1 MHEYLPVVVADVAG
15 ATVRVHL
22 TLSPAALDSVW
33 HGDKAR
39 QTPAHRVALSVLH
52 ALSVGSTGRGL
63 TRVWSGNTPL
73 TLTHISSLTVWV
85 SGALWST
92 PGDGVRLG
100 DQSWL
105 TPTDGV
111 TLYRYSSITGF
122 IMITRAN
129 KENFH

>member
-1 MHEYLPVVVADVAG
+1 M
-15 ATVRVHL
+15 T
-22 TLSPAALDSVW
+22 W
-33 HGDKAR
+33 
-39 QTPAHRVALSVLH
+39 
-52 ALSVGSTGRGL
+52 
-63 TRVWSGNTPL
+63 VWSGNTPL

-92 PGDGVRLG
+92 PTDGVRLG